1 MDDDLYV
8 ACSQTV
14 SAASAV
20 THTLFVLVALL
31 SMTFHDVVARYR
43 CTLAFLTRHC
53 STMDVVVM
61 SHILVVLAMFTY
73 VHVANSDLSR
83 IQTYPSR
90 RLQPAPGTG
99 RVPPLPAVPL
109 PNYVLMTA
117 ASTGEFEP
125 DNDLEVTHEFKLR
138 VEAGNEMC
146 LFQKVRQN
154 ARLYFSFKV
163 CPAVCELVD

>member
-1 MDDDLYV
+1 MLSHAIRTARLRIHDT
-8 ACSQTV
+8 S
-14 SAASAV
+14 
-20 THTLFVLVALL
+20 LFNPL
-31 SMTFHDVVARYR
+31 DVVAMP
-43 CTLAFLTRHC
+43 C
-53 STMDVVVM
+53 
-61 SHILVVLAMFTY
+61 ILVVLALFSY

-90 RLQPAPGTG
+90 RVEPSPGTE

-109 PNYVLMTA
+109 PNYVLMSA

-138 VEAGNEMC
+138 VEAGDEMC

-163 CPAVCELVD
+163 RLAICEFVGKVATNETKWRWE

>member
-1 MDDDLYV
+1 MMMSHAIPTARLRIHDT
-8 ACSQTV
+8 S
-14 SAASAV
+14 
-20 THTLFVLVALL
+20 LFIPL
-31 SMTFHDVVARYR
+31 DVV
-43 CTLAFLTRHC
+43 T
-53 STMDVVVM
+53 M
-61 SHILVVLAMFTY
+61 SHILVLLALFSY

-90 RLQPAPGTG
+90 RVEPSPDTG

-138 VEAGNEMC
+138 VEAGSEMC

-154 ARLYFSFKV
+154 SRLYFSFKV
-163 CPAVCELVD
+163 CPAICE